1 MNGILCMNKP
11 QQFTSFDVI
20 GKLRGILHMKR
31 LGHTGTLDPMATGV
45 LPVLVGTATKACDI
59 LPNQDK
65 TYRAAVQ
72 FGRATDTLDIWG
84 TLTQQ
89 YPDMHITEEQLRT
102 VLPDFVGEI
111 TQLPPMY
118 SAVSVNGKRL
128 YELARKGETVE
139 RPSRMVTVYDITLE
153 AFDEVQQ
160 TAVLTVACGKGTY
173 IRTLL
178 SDIGQRLGG
187 DAVMTALTRT
197 AACGYSLAQCLTF
210 EQVAAAVV
218 DGTIVDKLLPTD
230 SLFFCL
236 SETVFECGTGTN
248 VLQWC
253 QAGSDKTAPDTGRA
267 GLLYCLWIAKRLSR
281 YCICR
286 QRKTGTANRETILT
300 SLFHVKQNHSE
311 NPNEKRLYY
320 DAANIRR
327 NSADCCCTGHYLT
340 VCISDIGQF

>member
-72 FGRATDTLDIWG
+72 FGKATDTLDIWG
-84 TLTQQ
+84 NLTQQ
-89 YPDMHITEEQLRT
+89 HPDMHVTEAQLRA
-102 VLPDFVGEI
+102 VLPDFIGEI

-139 RPSRMVTVYDITLE
+139 RPSRMVTVYDMILE
-153 AFDEVQQ
+153 AFDEAEQ

-210 EQVAAAVV
+210 EEVAAAVA
-218 DGTIVDKLLPTD
+218 DGSIADKLLPTD
-230 SLFFCL
+230 SLFSAYPKLHLNAAQERMFCNGVKL
-236 SETVFECGTGTN
+236 NLARLRDLQEGQDIYTVYGVQNGF
-248 VLQWC
+248 L
-253 QAGSDKTAPDTGRA
+253 
-267 GLLYCLWIAKRLSR
+267 
-281 YCICR
+281 
-286 QRKTGTANRETILT
+286 GTAAADWERQELRIG
-300 SLFHVKQNHSE
+300 
-311 NPNEKRLYY
+311 KR
-320 DAANIRR
+320 
-327 NSADCCCTGHYLT
+327 
-340 VCISDIGQF
+340 F